1 MIHTIGSKQQSA
13 SRIRHFQEF
22 TFINDSSLKADPDD
36 LKQLPITTNSSLLSQ
51 AKVGSWLTINQIHA
65 PRVIIRQLENLQFK
79 QDEQV
84 RLVSK
89 TSKASVVVDIKG
101 KLIGIG
107 SEIAQNIVVTLVAGT
122 KL

>member
-1 MIHTIGSKQQSA
+1 MPI
-13 SRIRHFQEF
+13 
-22 TFINDSSLKADPDD
+22 DP
-36 LKQLPITTNSSLLSQ
+36 NSSLLSQ
-51 AKVGSWLTINQIHA
+51 TEVGNWLTINQIHA

-84 RLVSK
+84 QLVSK